1 MEDQRRADAQWEYER
16 LRGKPEGF
24 RFAPGGDTLDYRAGR
39 RRPGG
44 AVVKLTPKATEML
57 VEEALDEIGWRRRN
71 GLDEYEIVEELP
83 RRQQER
89 SSWWIVLLG
98 AILVL
103 LIVGG
108 SRF

>member
-1 MEDQRRADAQWEYER
+1 MSQEREALRA
-16 LRGKPEGF
+16 LRAAWPDRYGH
-24 RFAPGGDTLDYRAGR
+24 DI
-39 RRPGG
+39 
-44 AVVKLTPKATEML
+44 
-57 VEEALDEIGWRRRN
+57 EEALDEIGWRRRN

-108 SRF
+108 SQF

>member
-1 MEDQRRADAQWEYER
+1 MR
-16 LRGKPEGF
+16 PEHDIEF
-24 RFAPGGDTLDYRAGR
+24 
-39 RRPGG
+39 
-44 AVVKLTPKATEML
+44 
-57 VEEALDEIGWRRRN
+57 ALDEIGWRRRN
-71 GLDEYEIVEELP
+71 QLDDYEIVEELP

-108 SRF
+108 SQF